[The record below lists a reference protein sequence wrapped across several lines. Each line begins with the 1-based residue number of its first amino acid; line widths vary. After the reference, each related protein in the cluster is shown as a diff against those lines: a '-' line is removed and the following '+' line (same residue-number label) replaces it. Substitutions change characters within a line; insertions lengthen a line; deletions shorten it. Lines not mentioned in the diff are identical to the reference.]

1 MTYSLAEI
9 AAALGAEAAG
19 DLSLSVARACEPASA
34 GPDDLAVALSPAF
47 AGDLGQAR
55 AALLWPGADWQAL
68 GLQAAI
74 FAPRARMALSR
85 LTQAMAP
92 DDGFWPGRHPTAVC
106 HETAEVPEDAWLG
119 PFAVVGPGVRLGQG
133 ARLGPHVSIGANT
146 VIGAEARLH
155 AGVRIGAR
163 VRIGDRF
170 TAQPGAVIGGDGF
183 SFVTGTP
190 SGPEQAK
197 AHQGRE
203 PIVPPE
209 RPEWHKIESLGA
221 VEIGDDVEIGA
232 NACVDAGTLRATRI
246 GDGCKLDNLV
256 QIGHNVI
263 LGRHCAL
270 SAQCGVAGST
280 VLGDRVVL
288 GGQTGVA
295 DHLTIGSDVVA
306 GGASV
311 ILSSIPPGRVV
322 LGYPA
327 QRMDRELAQVRQLRR
342 LRRRTGRTD

>member
-1 MTYSLAEI
+1 M
-9 AAALGAEAAG
+9 
-19 DLSLSVARACEPASA
+19 
-34 GPDDLAVALSPAF
+34 
-47 AGDLGQAR
+47 
-55 AALLWPGADWQAL
+55 
-68 GLQAAI
+68 
-74 FAPRARMALSR
+74 
-85 LTQAMAP
+85 
-92 DDGFWPGRHPTAVC
+92 PTGTVDFV
-106 HETAEVPEDAWLG
+106 TTTIG
-119 PFAVVGPGVRLGQG
+119 PFAVIGPGVRLGQG
-133 ARLGPHVSIGANT
+133 TRLGPHVSIGAQT
-146 VIGAEARLH
+146 VIGEGARLH
-155 AGVRIGAR
+155 AGARIGAR
-163 VRIGDRF
+163 VRIGARF
-170 TAQPGAVIGGDGF
+170 TAQPGAVIGADGF
-183 SFVTGTP
+183 SFVTESP

-197 AHQGRE
+197 THQGRE
-203 PIVPPE
+203 PIVSPE
-209 RPEWHKIESLGA
+209 RPEWHKTESLGS

-263 LGRHCAL
+263 LGRNCAL

-311 ILSSIPPGRVV
+311 ILSSIPAGRVV

-327 QRMDRELAQVRQLRR
+327 QRMDRELAQVRQVRR
-342 LRRRTGRTD
+342 LGRRTGKSD